1 VRTIRLACLAVVVGA
16 LSSLALAQSPV
27 RRLTTIEA
35 LRRYPGYY
43 HLQNVVVRGEFSE
56 AGTRIQFRSNERDI
70 DVLLGE
76 GVRTTGGP
84 VELRGQLYD
93 VGRFEQGDPRI
104 AGYTS
109 GRDPERWPR
118 PGEELV
124 LSVTGVSPGE
134 AVGTP
139 AIRDLALE
147 PWKFEGQTVTV
158 IGQFRG
164 RNLFG
169 DLPGAPAL
177 SRWDFVLRSGDGV
190 LWVTGQRPRG
200 RGFDLDVEARVD
212 TNRWLEVTGTVRRE
226 RALVVLEAT
235 RLAATTARTEA
246 PTEPPAPPPPPP
258 VPIDVVFSSPT
269 PEEVDV
275 LPTAAVRIQFSRGLN
290 PSTVAAGFTV
300 RYVGGEATT
309 APAFRATYDV
319 ATRAVELRFT
329 QPLESFRTVRVDTM
343 DTLRG
348 FDGAVIEPWSVSF
361 SVGR

>member
-1 VRTIRLACLAVVVGA
+1 VRRFSLACAAIAIGV
-16 LSSLALAQSPV
+16 LSTLTLAQSPA
-27 RRLTTIEA
+27 RRLTTLEA

-43 HLQNVVVRGEFSE
+43 HLQSVVVRGEF
-56 AGTRIQFRSNERDI
+56 AGEGSRIRFRADDRDM
-70 DVLLGE
+70 DVLLAE

-84 VELRGQLYD
+84 VEVRGQLYD
-93 VGRFEQGDPRI
+93 VGRFEQGDLRL

-109 GRDPERWPR
+109 GREPERWPR

-124 LSVTGVSPGE
+124 LNVTGVS
-134 AVGTP
+134 AAQSVGTP

-158 IGQFRG
+158 VGQFRG

-177 SRWDFVLRSGDGV
+177 SRWDFVLRSADGV

-226 RALVVLEAT
+226 RSLVILEAT

-246 PTEPPAPPPPPP
+246 PVEPPAPPPPPP
-258 VPIDVVFSSPT
+258 APIQVVFSSPT

-275 LPTAAVRIQFSRGLN
+275 LPTAPVRIQFSRGLN

-309 APAFRATYDV
+309 APAFRTAYDV
-319 ATRAVELRFT
+319 ATRAVELRFAE
-329 QPLESFRTVRVDTM
+329 PLESFRTLRVDTV

-348 FDGAVIEPWSVSF
+348 FDGATIEPWSVTF
-361 SVGR
+361 SIGR